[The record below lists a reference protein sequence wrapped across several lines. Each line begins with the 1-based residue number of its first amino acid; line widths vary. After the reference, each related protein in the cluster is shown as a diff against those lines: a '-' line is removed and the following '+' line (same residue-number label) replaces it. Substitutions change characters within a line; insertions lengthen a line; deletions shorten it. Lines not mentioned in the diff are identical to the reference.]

1 MNPKPLLIGL
11 ALLAAFS
18 PPATRPD
25 TAAPPAASAP
35 AAATA
40 PAAGIPPSPAPP
52 SEPAKASPPRFEP
65 TEKTR
70 ADYAISFPS
79 DI

>member
-1 MNPKPLLIGL
+1 MNPKPLLIALVLVAAL
-11 ALLAAFS
+11 A
-18 PPATRPD
+18 PRATRPD
-25 TAAPPAASAP
+25 TVAEPKAPANAAPAP
-35 AAATA
+35 A
-40 PAAGIPPSPAPP
+40 PAAGTPSH
-52 SEPAKASPPRFEP
+52 FEP